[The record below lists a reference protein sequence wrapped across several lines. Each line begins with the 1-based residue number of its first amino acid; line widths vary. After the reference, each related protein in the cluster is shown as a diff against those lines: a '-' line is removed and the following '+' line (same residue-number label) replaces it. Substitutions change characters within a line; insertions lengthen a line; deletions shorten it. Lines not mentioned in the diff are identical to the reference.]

1 MGFAPFW
8 REILTGLKNH
18 TFWLCFYKKQ
28 KWANRSCCSFKKIVI
43 ALVALV
49 ALYKKSEKSDL
60 LFLKERKRDSL
71 FFVKKKQG
79 IRTKKP
85 KIEFPTL
92 QNTDIKRIA
101 KPNEFLVENKLLK
114 HWNIYIFQIKF
125 NVHQCFDVRFFKNW
139 KDLQDWFSRRDG
151 IDWLMQMG
159 KKP

>member
-1 MGFAPFW
+1 MSGSLFSLF
-8 REILTGLKNH
+8 LTKEL
-18 TFWLCFYKKQ
+18 FLRIV
-28 KWANRSCCSFKKIVI
+28 NRSRCSCRS
-43 ALVALV
+43 LQ
-49 ALYKKSEKSDL
+49 
-60 LFLKERKRDSL
+60 KERKERFTL
-71 FFVKKKQG
+71 FKRTKEGFTLFCKKKQG

-92 QNTDIKRIA
+92 QNTDYKKIA

-151 IDWLMQMG
+151 IDWLQLRARG
-159 KKP
+159 ELVWQSLI